1 MNMLIPSME
10 CCKKKKCMEKFQTLI
25 LLATH
30 MVGDALQIDISTR
43 DSCVVNIKLEG
54 DGKF

>member
-1 MNMLIPSME
+1 
-10 CCKKKKCMEKFQTLI
+10 MEKFQTLI